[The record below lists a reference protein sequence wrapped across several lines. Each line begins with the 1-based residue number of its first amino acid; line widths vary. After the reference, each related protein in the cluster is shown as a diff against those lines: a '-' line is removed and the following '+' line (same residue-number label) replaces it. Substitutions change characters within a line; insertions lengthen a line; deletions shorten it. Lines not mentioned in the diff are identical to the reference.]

1 MTIENERVK
10 WEKHEEVRKWEHKRK
25 KLFDWKHLF
34 AQTIDVIDQWEDIKQ
49 WLWSRYM

>member
-10 WEKHEEVRKWEHKRK
+10 WKEHEETRKWEHERK

-34 AQTIDVIDQWEDIKQ
+34 MQTIDVIDQWKDIKQ
-49 WLWSRYM
+49 RLWSRYM

>member
-10 WEKHEEVRKWEHKRK
+10 WKKHEKIRKWKHERK

-34 AQTIDVIDQWEDIKQ
+34 AQTIDVID
-49 WLWSRYM
+49 